1 MPSIPGTMAASKAV
15 SQSLETMTSTT
26 HGRPDPQPTEA
37 TEEQTAACDTTA
49 EMPPGGRPRSNTLR
63 READLSALMSPV
75 EKTELTALVAR
86 TTESMLSHVTQL
98 FDPVRAGEKTE
109 ASRIASWGRL
119 PYYLKDLSLSD
130 ALSGSQTQ
138 ASHKENVKPP
148 SRSKKAGRARDKR
161 DAAPS
166 AADDPVQQDADV
178 APRLQELKKE
188 ALLHFKKW
196 QTAVHRRIGEISVKK
211 APDAFVSPGPK
222 GRPPPNRRG
231 RPGGTAP
238 QPPGHFKLADIMPG
252 PHTPTAHNAPV
263 ITVETD
269 PLLMQLYPPSPTTLS
284 SSSAEKRCLLLHSL
298 LLLLLS
304 IENYGAYTRV
314 LLLNIASSLQL
325 PLRILA
331 EDEARVGGALAQI
344 AKDIPPELLTPKKED
359 GKPPR
364 RWKASAA
371 GTLAGGSHAAALEAA
386 RIGSVFGISGIP
398 GPAAA
403 GLLGILAEN
412 GLAVGSI
419 FGIYGAR
426 NSGKMMEHYLK
437 DVSDLAFVPLHGS
450 VGSQSEISK
459 IAPESRRLRVILGIS
474 GWLANKDDP
483 TIPWR
488 CLGDESEVYA
498 IRWELDAL
506 SKLGAS
512 FDTLVRSAAWSMAKK
527 EMVARSSEFRPDS
540 PVTLQ
545 RALTSMASLLQP
557 GRRPVARQPPQ
568 DQQDHRQQLEQRDGA
583 GRQARRRSRR
593 RHHEQ
598 GTGRARRVAGR
609 VQPRSPSH
617 LRLPDVSGRE
627 AGVWPGGERRPDGD
641 ARAVGAH
648 GVVRHEERRV
658 GPAGQRVLGARLH
671 PGVPLPDQQR
681 RVRPRRAAA
690 RQRGGWHRERGRHC

>member
-1 MPSIPGTMAASKAV
+1 MAASKAA
-15 SQSLETMTSTT
+15 SQSLETATT
-26 HGRPDPQPTEA
+26 TTRGQPDPQPTEA

-63 READLSALMSPV
+63 READLSSLLGPV
-75 EKTELTALVAR
+75 EKTELTALVTR
-86 TTESMLSHVTQL
+86 TTESMLRNVTQL
-98 FDPVRAGEKTE
+98 FDPIRANERTE
-109 ASRIASWGRL
+109 ASRITSWGRL

-130 ALSGSQTQ
+130 ALSGNQTHGAQ
-138 ASHKENVKPP
+138 KENVKLPT
-148 SRSKKAGRARDKR
+148 RSKKAGRARDKR
-161 DAAPS
+161 DAVPS
-166 AADDPVQQDADV
+166 AADNPIQHDADV

-231 RPGGTAP
+231 RPGGTTPTQSA
-238 QPPGHFKLADIMPG
+238 GHGKLADSMAG
-252 PHTPTAHNAPV
+252 PNTPTAHSTPA

-331 EDEARVGGALAQI
+331 EDEARMGSALAQI
-344 AKDIPPELLTPKKED
+344 AKDIPPELLAPKKED

-364 RWKASAA
+364 RWKASTV
-371 GTLAGGSHAAALEAA
+371 GTPAGGSHAAALEAA

-450 VGSQSEISK
+450 VGNQSEISK
-459 IAPESRRLRVILGIS
+459 IASESRRLRVVLGIS

-483 TIPWR
+483 ASPWQ

-498 IRWELDAL
+498 VRWELDAL
-506 SKLGAS
+506 SKLGGS

-527 EMVARSSEFRPDS
+527 EMVARTSEFRLNS

-545 RALTSMASLLQP
+545 
-557 GRRPVARQPPQ
+557 
-568 DQQDHRQQLEQRDGA
+568 
-583 GRQARRRSRR
+583 
-593 RHHEQ
+593 
-598 GTGRARRVAGR
+598 
-609 VQPRSPSH
+609 
-617 LRLPDVSGRE
+617 
-627 AGVWPGGERRPDGD
+627 
-641 ARAVGAH
+641 
-648 GVVRHEERRV
+648 
-658 GPAGQRVLGARLH
+658 
-671 PGVPLPDQQR
+671 
-681 RVRPRRAAA
+681 
-690 RQRGGWHRERGRHC
+690 